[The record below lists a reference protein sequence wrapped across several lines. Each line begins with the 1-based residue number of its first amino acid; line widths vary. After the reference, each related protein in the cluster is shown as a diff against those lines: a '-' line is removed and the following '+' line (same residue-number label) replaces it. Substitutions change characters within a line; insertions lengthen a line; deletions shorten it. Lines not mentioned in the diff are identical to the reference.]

1 VPCHT
6 LKLRLGKKNIYPG
19 EAQKIIDK
27 QTVVGVITTG
37 TISPDAKKRF
47 DQAGIA
53 WAEKVPKVNLGNL
66 KLRRKDN
73 VRHFLFQRMVV

>member
-1 VPCHT
+1 MPHIEIKT
-6 LKLRLGKKNIYPG
+6 KKNIYPG

-27 QTVVGVITTG
+27 QTVVGALTTG

-53 WAEKVPKVNLGNL
+53 WAEKIPETEFRESEAKEEG
-66 KLRRKDN
+66 
-73 VRHFLFQRMVV
+73 